1 MKARIVTF
9 IVLLIYLNIMGCK
22 NKAALDDNG
31 APKTLIIAVFGG
43 ESPGLIKTVY
53 EPIRKYIEVKL
64 GMPVEMVYTTD
75 YTAVIEALKSKK
87 VHVAYLSPFSY
98 VIAAKNANITPIAVL
113 GADGKPSLYNSNI
126 ITGIHSGINSM
137 ADVKNRS
144 KNLTLCF
151 VDPESASGHLVP
163 RAYLNSIGLNPDT
176 AFKQTLFAGGHLAS
190 VLSVKSGKIDIGC
203 TAKMVLDIMISR
215 NMIKKDD
222 IKILWTS
229 APIVSDP
236 IVIRNDINKEF
247 AKKVQDAYL
256 DMGRDAPLVL
266 HNYLKVLLKENSSLS
281 FMVAQDSFYNGVRKI
296 ANGIKG
302 LKLVN

>member
-1 MKARIVTF
+1 MRASVTA
-9 IVLLIYLNIMGCK
+9 ILLIALIAFNGCK
-22 NKAALDDNG
+22 NKAALDDKG
-31 APKTLIIAVFGG
+31 VPHTLIIAVFGG

-53 EPIRKYIEVKL
+53 EPIRKYIEGKL

-87 VHVAYLSPFSY
+87 VHLAYLSPFSY
-98 VIAAKNANITPIAVL
+98 VIAAKTAGITPIAVL

-137 ADVKNRS
+137 ADVKSRS
-144 KNLTLCF
+144 KNITLCF

-203 TAKMVLDIMISR
+203 TAKMVLDIMINR

-236 IVIRNDINKEF
+236 IVIRNDINKDF

-256 DMGRDAPLVL
+256 NMGRDAPVVL
-266 HNYLKVLLKENSSLS
+266 HNYLKVLLKENSKLS